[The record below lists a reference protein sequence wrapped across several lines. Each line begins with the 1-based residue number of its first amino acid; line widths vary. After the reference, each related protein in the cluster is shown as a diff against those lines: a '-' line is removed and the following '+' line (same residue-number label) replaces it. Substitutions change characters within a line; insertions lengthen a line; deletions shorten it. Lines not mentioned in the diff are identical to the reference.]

1 MNNDQAYSPIKKK
14 LYLNIWNSIYYLVL
28 YCPRKTIPAIYPR
41 KTIPARLSQLFGTCP
56 IYVSR
61 LCIVRRYQP
70 GAQCYEPVSEFR
82 VSYNAMYLLEIFE
95 LLRKVFLDFP
105 VFLDLAK
112 IAAGRPVLYYYIYII
127 CISNSIIVKIYL

>member
-1 MNNDQAYSPIKKK
+1 MNNDQAYSPIKKN

-28 YCPRKTIPAIYPR
+28 YCPSYLSQLS
-41 KTIPARLSQLFGTCP
+41 IPARLSQQDYPSYLSQQDYPSYLARVLSMVP
-56 IYVSR
+56 IYGSR

-70 GAQCYEPVSEFR
+70 GAQCYAPVSEFR

-112 IAAGRPVLYYYIYII
+112 IAAGRPK
-127 CISNSIIVKIYL
+127 CF